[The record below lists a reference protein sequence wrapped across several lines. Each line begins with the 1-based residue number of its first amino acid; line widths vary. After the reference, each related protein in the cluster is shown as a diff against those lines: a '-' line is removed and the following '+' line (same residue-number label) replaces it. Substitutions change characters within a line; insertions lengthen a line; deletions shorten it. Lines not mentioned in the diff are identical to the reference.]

1 MPAPAAPL
9 PPSDLANRQLPV
21 VETAGPWLRIHRVEY
36 GPLFFGRTLESRFD
50 DPDQEFG
57 VLYAAE
63 TLDGAFIETFGR
75 NPGRNAVRERQL
87 ARRSLARIEA
97 NRPLRLVDL
106 TGPGLARIGAT
117 ATIFAGDHGP
127 AQSWSRAVWSHPAA
141 PDGLLYRARHD
152 PSCHTVAIFDRASP
166 FVHAADLGRLLSSA
180 NVAALS
186 ETLSRYDFSVRP

>member
-1 MPAPAAPL
+1 MPAADAPL
-9 PPSDLANRQLPV
+9 PPSDLADRQLPV
-21 VETAGPWLRIHRVEY
+21 VETAGPWLRIHLTAY

-75 NPGRNAVRERQL
+75 SPGHNSVRQRQL
-87 ARRSLARIEA
+87 ARRSLARIEV
-97 NRPLRLVDL
+97 RRRLRLVDL

-117 ATIFAGDHGP
+117 AALFAGPHGP
-127 AQSWSRAVWSHPAA
+127 AQAWSRALWSHPAA
-141 PDGLLYRARHD
+141 GDGLLNRARHD
-152 PSCHTVAIFDRASP
+152 PSCHTVAIFDRARP
-166 FVHAADLGRLLSSA
+166 LVRADDLGSLIAPA
-180 NVAALS
+180 NIGALD